1 MCIHEKVYVCVCVTC
16 ERVCVFMCEKN
27 NACVCVCVCRERDL
41 KILEGGKFFNQI
53 IAKYEKAE

>member
-1 MCIHEKVYVCVCVTC
+1 MRKCMFVCVSHVKECVC
-16 ERVCVFMCEKN
+16 LCVKEIMR
-27 NACVCVCVCRERDL
+27 VCVCVCRERDL